1 MIVPV
6 IAVLMGVVAF
16 GLAVYSFYDN
26 ENRLYGNAVA
36 CGFSWVICFALA
48 MMFTGGVVV
57 EVGDPVVES
66 SYVYNNSG
74 NMTTVYSY
82 SEAVTTPVVDNGLG
96 YIFGI
101 FGVIMLIYN
110 ALLVFDIVFE
120 VLAERTNGAGRY

>member
-1 MIVPV
+1 MITPG
-6 IAVLMGVVAF
+6 IAVLMGAVAF

-36 CGFSWVICFALA
+36 CGFSWIICFALA

-66 SYVYNNSG
+66 SYLYNNSG

-82 SEAVTTPVVDNGLG
+82 SDAVQTPVVDSGLG
-96 YIFGI
+96 YVFGI
-101 FGVIMLIYN
+101 FGFIMLIYN
-110 ALLVFDIVFE
+110 ALLVFDIVFA
-120 VLAERTNGAGRY
+120 VQAERMKGAGRF